1 MQGKL
6 RNQPMSFVI
15 ESHCAHSGRPI
26 RIELDNGL
34 NLLSVESGA
43 DPYIFIPSID
53 LSNIAEESIIDVF

>member
-1 MQGKL
+1 
-6 RNQPMSFVI
+6 MSFVI